1 MNLIFGL
8 KHSNLLLALMTR
20 MLCGLANQ
28 SARIRDGKVLPD
40 EVIWDVP
47 QMSLDTW
54 TKKSENKKNKK
65 GQ

>member
-47 QMSLDTW
+47 QMSL
-54 TKKSENKKNKK
+54 NKKNKK
-65 GQ
+65 GQQQ